1 MEQALAS
8 DMWGTPQFEEAYL
21 QMAEEWEELTDW
33 LEWETPLFKDM
44 GKPCEQLHY
53 WGRYGFDRFS
63 AVASALDALDMVTE
77 EYIALPND
85 VRLATRAR
93 WGALFDLLS
102 RFNAQWGI
110 K

>member
-77 EYIALPND
+77 EYIA
-85 VRLATRAR
+85 
-93 WGALFDLLS
+93 
-102 RFNAQWGI
+102 
-110 K
+110 